1 MMKAII
7 CTAYG
12 APEVLQIAS
21 VKKPV
26 PKRNEI
32 LVKIKS
38 TAVNSGDV
46 RVRGLAVEGLMKLV
60 MRLALGISKPR
71 KPILGTVFSGVVEEI
86 GEKVTAFTVGDEV
99 FGMTGFQFGT
109 YAEYLSVPETSTVIL
124 KPKNASF
131 DEAAAMPF
139 GGQTAHHFLMK
150 AGINTRKD
158 PSVLIVGA
166 TGSVGVAAIQIAKKF
181 TSDITAV
188 CSTRGE
194 KLTRDLGAN
203 DIILYD
209 EVDFRSVDR
218 KFDIIFDAVGKT
230 TKKECA
236 HLLNNDGVFATVGG
250 LAYASETHEQLIF
263 LKEAFEAGEYKAVI
277 DKTFAMEDAVEAHT
291 YVDSGRKKGNVVL
304 RISD

>member
-1 MMKAII
+1 MKAVI
-7 CTAYG
+7 CTVYG

-26 PKRNEI
+26 PKRNDI

-71 KPILGTVFSGVVEEI
+71 KPILGTVFAGVVEEI
-86 GEKVTAFTVGDEV
+86 GEKVTSFTVGDEV

-109 YAEYLSVPETSTVIL
+109 YAEYLSAPETSTVIL

-131 DEAAAMPF
+131 DEAAALPF

-150 AGINTRKD
+150 AGINTRKA
-158 PSVLIVGA
+158 PSILIVGA

-194 KLTRDLGAN
+194 KLTRDLGAK

-209 EVDFRSVDR
+209 EVAFRSVDR
-218 KFDIIFDAVGKT
+218 KFDIVFDAVGKT

-236 HLLNNDGVFATVGG
+236 HLLHNDGVFVTVGG
-250 LAYASETHEQLIF
+250 LDYASETHEQLIF
-263 LKEAFEAGEYKAVI
+263 LKEAFEEGEYKAVI
-277 DKTFAMEDAVEAHT
+277 DKTFTMDDVVEAHI

-304 RISD
+304 RVSD